1 MFSMGPGEL
10 IIIMIVVLVVVG
22 PEKLPEFARTIARA
36 IRDFKRYGE
45 DVRKEFEEDLFTD
58 DIKRDLDAIKN
69 DQPADYSYAGPS
81 NTREEDVD
89 LHESEGQPEDYPDE
103 SGSDA
108 EGDGSA
114 ENDKEDHGPVEE
126 PPVDDPLAG

>member
-10 IIIMIVVLVVVG
+10 ILIMVVVLLVVG
-22 PEKLPEFARTIARA
+22 PEKLPEFARTIARG
-36 IRDFKRYGE
+36 IRDLKKYAQ
-45 DVRKEFEEDLFTD
+45 DVRNEFEKDLSTE
-58 DIKRDLDAIKN
+58 DIKRDLDAITKGE
-69 DQPADYSYAGPS
+69 PADYSYAAPS